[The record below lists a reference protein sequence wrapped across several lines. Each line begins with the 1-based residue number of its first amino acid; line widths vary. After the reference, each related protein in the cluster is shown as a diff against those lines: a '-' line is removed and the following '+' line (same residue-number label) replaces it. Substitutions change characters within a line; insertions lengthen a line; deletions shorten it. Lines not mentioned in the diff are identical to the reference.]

1 MGISCDNVPTNI
13 AFGKHLGGL
22 SYPLLSDFYPHGEVA
37 QKFGVLRTGDPLPGI
52 SERAVFVVDKQRAVQ
67 RRVVVGLGDDEV
79 VEIREGVKAGESLVT
94 TGYETLVDGARVRV
108 SSS

>member
-37 QKFGVLRTGDPLPGI
+37 QRFGVFRTGDPLPGI
-52 SERAVFVVDKQRAVQ
+52 SERAVFVVDKQGKIAWAKVFELPTQ
-67 RRVVVGLGDDEV
+67 PDNAPILEALK
-79 VEIREGVKAGESLVT
+79 KAK
-94 TGYETLVDGARVRV
+94 
-108 SSS
+108 

>member
-1 MGISCDNVPTNI
+1 VEVEVRQKD
-13 AFGKHLGGL
+13 GGL
-22 SYPLLSDFYPHGEVA
+22 RPGMFVRTRIVVERHEKVPVVPLHAVVTRG
-37 QKFGVLRTGDPLPGI
+37 GDKV
-52 SERAVFVVDKQRAVQ
+52 VFVVDKQRAVQ